1 MNKKPLII
9 KDYSKV
15 VAKDKYLLLF
25 KKRERFVISYRYILA
40 LFISNKVTINLYS
53 LMAISQKLPI
63 FIIDGNGSI
72 LSKITK
78 VKNERV

>member
-53 LMAISQKLPI
+53 IMVISQKLPI

-72 LSKITK
+72 LSKISK